1 MAKHLIF
8 KDDKILFRANGDTLA
23 IPSEGQQPVSF
34 RFHSPY
40 GECAVSYAEADFITP
55 VGFKAVALRE
65 AYPLLCEADYSLAA
79 KGLELANWERATRFC
94 SRCGARLEWHTEI
107 SKCCTACAH
116 EYFPQLSPAVIVLVR
131 KGNSALLVHARTF
144 KRPFFGLVAGFVE
157 TGETIEQTVA
167 REVME
172 ETSLKIKNIR
182 YAGSQSWPYPA
193 TLMLGFTAD
202 YESGELKFADGELTE
217 GGFFTA
223 DSLPPLATPP
233 SIARRLIDEWVKEQ
247 QSR

>member
-1 MAKHLIF
+1 MAKHLILT
-8 KDDKILFRANGDTLA
+8 DDKILFQADGDALV
-23 IPSEGQQPVSF
+23 IPSQGIGEDAFG
-34 RFHSPY
+34 FHSPC
-40 GECAVSYAEADFITP
+40 GECIVSYAGADSAIP
-55 VGFKAVALRE
+55 GGFEAVALRE
-65 AYPLLCEADYSLAA
+65 AYPRLSEDDYSVAA
-79 KGLELANWERATRFC
+79 KGLELSNWERSTRFC
-94 SRCGARLEWHTEI
+94 SRCGAPLEWHTEI
-107 SKCCTACAH
+107 SKRCTGCSH

-131 KGNSALLVHARTF
+131 KGHSALLVHARTF

-157 TGETIEQTVA
+157 TGETIEQAVA

-172 ETSLKIKNIR
+172 ETSLKVKNIR
-182 YAGSQSWPYPA
+182 YIGSQSWPYPA

-233 SIARRLIDEWVKEQ
+233 SIARRLIDDWVNEQ
-247 QSR
+247 KNK